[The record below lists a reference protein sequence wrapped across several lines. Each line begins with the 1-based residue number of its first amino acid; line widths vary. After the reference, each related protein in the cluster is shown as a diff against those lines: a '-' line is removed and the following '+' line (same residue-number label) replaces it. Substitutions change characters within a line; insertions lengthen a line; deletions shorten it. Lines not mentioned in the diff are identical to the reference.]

1 MNEAEGQMCVEM
13 PSTAFEFDAHIRYSE
28 VDHRGVLKLPAL
40 IDYFQDCSTFQSEKL
55 GLGMAQLKA
64 QHRAWVL
71 THWQI
76 VIDRYPALAE
86 PVTVGTYSCSFKG
99 LTANRCFYL
108 RDSEGALIARARSI
122 WAFMD
127 VERGRLVR
135 PEPEQITPFGTAEP
149 FPMPPEGR
157 RVAIPESLDPCEPI
171 TIQRYQIDTNEHV
184 NNCQYVQMALDV
196 LPDEASPTQVRVD
209 YKRAAVLGDVVY
221 PRMAYSET
229 MAVVALD
236 DCSGTPYAVVEFTI

>member
-1 MNEAEGQMCVEM
+1 M
-13 PSTAFEFDAHIRYSE
+13 
-28 VDHRGVLKLPAL
+28 LKLPAL

-108 RDSEGALIARARSI
+108 RDSEGALIARARST

-135 PEPEQITPFGTAEP
+135 PEPEQIAPFGTAEP
-149 FPMPPEGR
+149 FPMPPESR
-157 RVAIPESLDPCEPI
+157 RVAIPESLDPCEPT

-184 NNCQYVQMALDV
+184 NNCQYVQMAL
-196 LPDEASPTQVRVD
+196 EALREEMLVRKVRVE
-209 YKRAAVLGDVVY
+209 YKKSAVLGDMICPRTAREEERTVVELCN
-221 PRMAYSET
+221 AE
-229 MAVVALD
+229 
-236 DCSGTPYAVVEFTI
+236 GKPYAVVELTGEKRC